1 MQKKRGIFGSAL
13 QRNWQLTEFDAQI
26 IQEFMR
32 KDLDVL
38 SSQILINRG
47 ARIDEVT
54 DILEPKLKTQM
65 PDPNCL
71 KGMEGAVNAIIDAIN
86 TKKLIVN

>member
-32 KDLDVL
+32 TGLDVL

-47 ARIDEVT
+47 ARIDEVP

-71 KGMEGAVNAIIDAIN
+71 KGCLLYTSRCV
-86 TKKLIVN
+86 